1 MQPVLACMFIVVG
14 VLEASNERSTIN
26 YTHHKTYLMK
36 NSVMIQS
43 LLDNA
48 MAIWPQSNIVIANR
62 FVVIAHVDFDLTTS
76 NEKLSNV

>member
-1 MQPVLACMFIVVG
+1 
-14 VLEASNERSTIN
+14 
-26 YTHHKTYLMK
+26 
-36 NSVMIQS
+36 VMIQS